1 VTAQHR
7 FQCPLAIGAR
17 RKNPTSYICPDGYFS
32 DDSSMPWQEVSN
44 SHREGVL
51 CGDCVPGFAAA
62 FGTDECVEDSSC
74 DASPWFFPV
83 LALGGLCYLALV
95 LMVPI
100 NSHPLWKSTTY
111 FLQIVPL
118 IMRLTH
124 NPVFGVV
131 LALFSL
137 EPSILGV
144 HVKVCLWPGLTPLHK
159 MALNYLIPFLLLIE
173 LSAVYIARMFGG
185 IGISRIVRAI
195 NERKRKQ
202 EEVFVETEE
211 SQVYNEPLMQDSIGQ
226 KDAVSRNKVI
236 EIGIIETEHGYAAGL
251 MGLML
256 FMYEGVTGSKMNI
269 LTCILLDDN
278 QSVLYRAGGVGCYQS
293 WWYALI
299 VLLCVILYL
308 MFLFFLLSLQ

>member
-1 VTAQHR
+1 
-7 FQCPLAIGAR
+7 
-17 RKNPTSYICPDGYFS
+17 
-32 DDSSMPWQEVSN
+32 MPWHEVSN
-44 SHREGVL
+44 SHREVL

-95 LMVPI
+95 LMVPV

-118 IMRLTH
+118 IVRLTH

-159 MALNYLIPFLLLIE
+159 MALNYLLPFLLLIE

-202 EEVFVETEE
+202 GGGGGFRGNKGEPVLQRTSYAGQHWTERCGE
-211 SQVYNEPLMQDSIGQ
+211 QEQSHRD
-226 KDAVSRNKVI
+226 RN
-236 EIGIIETEHGYAAGL
+236 Y
-251 MGLML
+251 
-256 FMYEGVTGSKMNI
+256 
-269 LTCILLDDN
+269 
-278 QSVLYRAGGVGCYQS
+278 
-293 WWYALI
+293 
-299 VLLCVILYL
+299 
-308 MFLFFLLSLQ
+308 